1 MKKYIVCLFVIL
13 AILTACMSKTTNLT
27 LHDITGI
34 RYQDFQVHEQDFKEF
49 SKLISQIKFQN
60 IKFKVNP
67 DKTGLITTKD
77 YIYHFEISDNYRMK
91 YTINETTYYSKDETN
106 IKKIIDYF
114 EGLPGK
120 YESQAY
126 YYAKIDEKYQK
137 KDNDIFIKVQNNGEK
152 EAQIVIEAK
161 QDIYELRVHDIG
173 YDQETGTYQ
182 DMNLVK
188 EKSKIAEG
196 KKVIVKGNTSLVPLW
211 RVEIQNEYG
220 YRTTFLPYYDESKKE
235 LILKREM
242 E

>member
-1 MKKYIVCLFVIL
+1 MYII
-13 AILTACMSKTTNLT
+13 
-27 LHDITGI
+27 
-34 RYQDFQVHEQDFKEF
+34 
-49 SKLISQIKFQN
+49 
-60 IKFKVNP
+60 
-67 DKTGLITTKD
+67 
-77 YIYHFEISDNYRMK
+77 
-91 YTINETTYYSKDETN
+91 
-106 IKKIIDYF
+106 
-114 EGLPGK
+114 
-120 YESQAY
+120 
-126 YYAKIDEKYQK
+126 
-137 KDNDIFIKVQNNGEK
+137 NDIFIKVQNNGEK